1 MIRYLIKNNFKLMVR
16 SITNSLL
23 VVICPLILIA
33 LLSSAFDDMMSR
45 YDGDADIIA
54 GYRIEGKNVPSEM
67 IDAFKDGA
75 KDNGY
80 ILKEYTEGD
89 PEEILRNED
98 MGGFVVFK
106 DDTYTIYQNNDH
118 KEEAK
123 ILEYSVNAFYENAL
137 AGKVG
142 VKTDSVKIEP
152 EHPDYMPAIDSI
164 DYYGIIEVVYFG
176 WCAIVCGAGIFMS
189 EKKYR
194 ISKKLRVSA
203 LSESKLYLAKFVP
216 IVSVVILGNVA
227 TTLLSIILFKV
238 HWGNPVL
245 SALIVLF
252 SVSAATAFGLMAYNI
267 FDNIVVTI
275 IAVFALVWF
284 AGFFGGS
291 FETYMFSLHPMSV
304 KLISPIYH
312 INRALVELS
321 CMGHSDYVAS
331 SIMYCA
337 AIIIVCS
344 AVAVLAGSIR
354 KRGKA

>member
-23 VVICPLILIA
+23 VIICPLVLIA

-45 YDGDADIIA
+45 YDSDADIVA
-54 GYRIEGKNVPSEM
+54 GYRIEGENVSSDM

-75 KDNGY
+75 SDNGY
-80 ILKEYTEGD
+80 ILKEYPDGD

-123 ILEYSVNAFYENAL
+123 ALEYSVNAFYENVL
-137 AGKVG
+137 AGG
-142 VKTDSVKIEP
+142 MGIDTALVKIEP

-164 DYYGIIEVVYFG
+164 DYYGIIEIVYFG

-203 LSESKLYLAKFVP
+203 ISETKLYLAKFVP
-216 IVSVVILGNVA
+216 IVSVMLLGNAVT
-227 TTLLSIILFKV
+227 TTLSVILFKV
-238 HWGNPVL
+238 HWGNPLL
-245 SALIVLF
+245 SALIILF
-252 SVSAATAFGLMAYNI
+252 SVSAATAMGLMAYNI

-275 IAVFALVWF
+275 ISVFAVVWC
-284 AGFFGGS
+284 AGFVGGS
-291 FETYMFSLHPMSV
+291 FETYMFSMQPMSL
-304 KLISPIYH
+304 KLISPLYH

-321 CMGHSDYVAS
+321 CMGHSDYVISA
-331 SIMYCA
+331 IMYCA
-337 AIIIVCS
+337 AIIIACS
-344 AVAVLAGSIR
+344 GIAILAGSIR
-354 KRGKA
+354 KRGRA

>member
-23 VVICPLILIA
+23 VVIAPIILIA

-45 YDGDADIIA
+45 YEEKDIVA
-54 GYRIEGKNVPSEM
+54 GYRIEGNKVSADM

-75 KDNGY
+75 EENGY
-80 ILKEYTEGD
+80 ILREYPEGN
-89 PEEILRNED
+89 PEDIIRDEE

-106 DDTYTIYQNNDH
+106 DDTYTIYQNSEY

-123 ILEYSVNAFYENAL
+123 VLEYSVNAFYENMTTA
-137 AGKVG
+137 VMG
-142 VKTDSVKIEP
+142 VDTGTIKINVE
-152 EHPDYMPAIDSI
+152 EPDYMPAIDSV
-164 DYYGIIEVVYFG
+164 DYYGIIEIVYFG

-194 ISKKLRVSA
+194 INKKLRVSG
-203 LSESKLYLAKFVP
+203 LSETKLYFGKLVP
-216 IVSVVILGNVA
+216 IVSTVILGNVA
-227 TTLLSIILFKV
+227 TIILSVVLFKV
-238 HWGNPVL
+238 HWGNPIL
-245 SALIVLF
+245 SSVILLF
-252 SVSAATAFGLMAYNI
+252 SVTAASAFGLMFYNI

-275 IAVFALVWF
+275 IAVFAVVWF

-291 FETYMFSLHPMSV
+291 FETYMFSAHPMSV

-321 CMGHSDYVAS
+321 CMGHSDYVKSALIYS
-331 SIMYCA
+331 A
-337 AIIIVCS
+337 AIIVVCS
-344 AVAVLAGSIR
+344 AIAILAGSIR